1 MPYSSACI
9 CSWLSVLNK
18 VEKYS
23 MEELLIWVLLDEGV
37 LFYHLFFARCLWI
50 LKQVGVS
57 LSAHVSVVFSEL
69 YESFL

>member
-1 MPYSSACI
+1 MD
-9 CSWLSVLNK
+9 
-18 VEKYS
+18 
-23 MEELLIWVLLDEGV
+23 ELLIWVLLDEGV
-37 LFYHLFFARCLWI
+37 LFYHLFLARCLWI